1 MATIRKRNGK
11 YQIQV
16 RIQGCNPTSRTFT
29 KLEDAKTW
37 ARLTELEAERTGL
50 PADPRILARTTVGE
64 ILTRY
69 RNEVIP
75 KKRGRE
81 IETIIVNAMLRQ
93 SFCNISLAQADGATF
108 AEYRDTR
115 LLKVQPCTIKR
126 ELGILQHAFDIAARE
141 WSIPLRSN
149 PLKAIAKPGA
159 SMRRERRIRKGE
171 RARLYRAARQCRVD
185 EMRALILIALETAM
199 RQGELLA
206 ARWCDIDIGARL
218 WFIPVTKNGERRTI
232 PLTRQCARLLR
243 VLKRAGGKDEDNV
256 FGLSR
261 EAVKCSWRRIM
272 KRSGLEDLHF
282 HDLRHEAISRFFERG
297 LSVAEVSLISGHKD
311 VRMLFRYTHMTAAH
325 VLAKL
330 G

>member
-11 YQIQV
+11 YQVQV
-16 RIQGCNPTSRTFT
+16 RIQGCAATSRTFT
-29 KLEDAKTW
+29 KLEDAKSW
-37 ARLTELEAERTGL
+37 ARLTEIEAEQVGL
-50 PADPRILARTTVGE
+50 PADPRLLSRTTVADVLE
-64 ILTRY
+64 RY
-69 RNEVIP
+69 RDEVIT

-81 IETIIVNAMLRQ
+81 IETVIVNAMLRQ
-93 SFCNISLAQADGATF
+93 PFAKRSMAKIDGALF
-108 AEYRDTR
+108 AAYRDAR
-115 LLKVQPCTIKR
+115 LQSVQPCTIKR

-141 WSIPLRSN
+141 WAIPLKQN
-149 PLKAIAKPGA
+149 PLKTIAKPGA
-159 SMRRERRIRKGE
+159 SQKRERRLAAGE
-171 RARLYRAARQCRVD
+171 LAKLYRAARQCRGTP
-185 EMRALILIALETAM
+185 MRALILVAIETAM

-206 ARWCDIDIGARL
+206 AKWTHIDLDKRL
-218 WFIPVTKNGERRTI
+218 WLIPLTKNGERRTI
-232 PLTRQCARLLR
+232 PLTRRCVRLLKALR
-243 VLKRAGGKDEDNV
+243 HTETEATEQV
-256 FGLSR
+256 FALSR

-272 KRSGLEDLHF
+272 KRSGIDDLHF